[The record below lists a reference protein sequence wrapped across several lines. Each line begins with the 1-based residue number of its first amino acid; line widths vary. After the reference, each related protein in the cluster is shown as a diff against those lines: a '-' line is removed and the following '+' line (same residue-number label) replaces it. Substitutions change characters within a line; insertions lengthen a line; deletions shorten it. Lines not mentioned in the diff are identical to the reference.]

1 MRAAADRLVLFV
13 LSDQNKA
20 SAAGY
25 PLDTARNFNG
35 RSSTLTVVST
45 SISEGRLTG
54 AIASV
59 YSSIVERYAARILP
73 PTVFHNTNNENG
85 VKTNESQYDRLL
97 HLVYDTLD
105 NPCAWKD
112 FCALLREAT
121 GVASIHL
128 YAFDRQRDLFSWSD
142 GFALAGA
149 EPLERIRPLYRDDTR
164 LAWLRAYPP
173 GKWLHCGAEPDCA
186 AGFELC
192 PFEEGHRCAALC
204 KLIEQNGLA
213 VMLACRTHAEDGP
226 LPGEH
231 RALLERLTPHLVRA
245 VRLYLRRF
253 ALNAD
258 TLANRSRPPA
268 MLVSA
273 LGEVLHSNEAAQR
286 LLKATSLVRV
296 RGRRITLA
304 APHHARLLEDIAVSE
319 VRLRNRMSGARAAAA
334 RFRALRIVGAADG
347 TPALRAPDAAAATDP
362 HGRTL
367 GGRARA
373 QAPASQ
379 QEVLYA
385 FYNVVTADDASASEL
400 HAFAALTF
408 YHPRSAPLVDERVLA
423 TAFDLSPAECRIAL
437 LLAEGLTQKEIAAH
451 VGVQHDTVRKQLQ
464 SIFQKTATRRQPD
477 LLRLLLNLPAR
488 GTGAAAE
495 G

>member
-1 MRAAADRLVLFV
+1 
-13 LSDQNKA
+13 
-20 SAAGY
+20 
-25 PLDTARNFNG
+25 
-35 RSSTLTVVST
+35 
-45 SISEGRLTG
+45 
-54 AIASV
+54 
-59 YSSIVERYAARILP
+59 VERYAERILLP
-73 PTVFHNTNNENG
+73 IVFHNTNNENG
-85 VKTNESQYDRLL
+85 VRTNESQYDRLL
-97 HLVYDTLD
+97 HVIYDTLD

-112 FCALLREAT
+112 FCAQLREAT

-128 YAFDRQRDLFSWSD
+128 FAFDRQRDHFSWSE

-149 EPLERIRPLYRDDTR
+149 EPLERIRPLYRDDAR

-173 GKWLHCGAEPDCA
+173 RKWLHCGIELDCADGDCA

-192 PFEEGHRCAALC
+192 PLEEGHRCVALC

-213 VMLACRTHAEDGP
+213 VMLACSAGAEPGP
-226 LPGEH
+226 LRSEH
-231 RALLERLTPHLVRA
+231 RELLERLTPHLVRS
-245 VRLYLRRF
+245 VRHYVRRM

-273 LGEVLHSNEAAQR
+273 QGEVLHSNEPAQR

-304 APHHARLLEDIAVSE
+304 SPHHARLLEDIAVSE
-319 VRLRNRMSGARAAAA
+319 ARLRSRASGARAAAA
-334 RFRALRIVGAADG
+334 RFRALRIVGAVDG
-347 TPALRAPDAAAATDP
+347 TVAPDAPNAAAATDP
-362 HGRTL
+362 HGQTHT
-367 GGRARA
+367 GYGRA
-373 QAPASQ
+373 QASASQ

-385 FYNVVTADDASASEL
+385 FYNVVTADDSSASEL
-400 HAFAALTF
+400 RAFAALTF

-437 LLAEGLTQKEIAAH
+437 LLAEGLMQKEIAAH

-488 GTGAAAE
+488 GPSAAAE